1 MTFTYELFNIY
12 HMIKSGVISK
22 EAAREAFKQECLMD
36 FRHSLHRLDFNHCY
50 DRAVVYSLII
60 PADSNFTVSR
70 FDKIAIQHSENHW
83 HLLNIES
90 IEIDRVP
97 YDEVSNGTVGIKVDR
112 IVPEARDYY
121 VVKVSE
127 DKDLQDA

>member
-1 MTFTYELFNIY
+1 
-12 HMIKSGVISK
+12 
-22 EAAREAFKQECLMD
+22 MD